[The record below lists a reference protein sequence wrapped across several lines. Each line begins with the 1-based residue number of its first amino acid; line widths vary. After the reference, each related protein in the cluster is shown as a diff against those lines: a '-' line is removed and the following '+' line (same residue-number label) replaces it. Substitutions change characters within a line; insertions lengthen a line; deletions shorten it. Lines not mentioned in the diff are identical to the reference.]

1 MSVLSTLPALSN
13 RDWFNTNSTSAS
25 ERVNK
30 TPQGTDSPP
39 SKIEQRVT
47 QLGKNTLDLAQNL
60 LGSFASQLL
69 GDSAKGMQVSFSDIE
84 LSASSE
90 ASMSLSQRSNGTS
103 SSQSASFSLND
114 RSSFIG
120 RGTITTADGQRF
132 EFELEVSYES
142 QQSATYSQQTTQTS
156 QTPTQQRDKP
166 DMPPQTDG
174 TKLNYQG
181 IAADLLQSLS
191 AEPIRL
197 PFKNNNDQAT
207 PREGDMVLKL
217 LNLTG
222 GDRYLNWFG
231 ATEPTIDQTA

>member
-1 MSVLSTLPALSN
+1 MSVLPTLGALSN
-13 RDWFNTNSTSAS
+13 RDWLSANSTAAS

-30 TPQGTDSPP
+30 TSLSTNNQP
-39 SKIEQRVT
+39 SKIEQRVM

-90 ASMSLSQRSNGTS
+90 ASMSLSQRSNSTS

-114 RSSFIG
+114 RSSFVG
-120 RGTITTADGQRF
+120 KGTITTADGQRF

-142 QQSATYSQQTTQTS
+142 QQSATYSQQTTQTNPIPYQPRGTPDTPQ
-156 QTPTQQRDKP
+156 QTE
-166 DMPPQTDG
+166 G

-181 IAADLLQSLS
+181 VAADLLQSLS

-197 PFKNNNDQAT
+197 PFKNNNDQAA
-207 PREGDMVLKL
+207 PREGDLVLKL
-217 LNLTG
+217 LNLAG

-231 ATEPTIDQTA
+231 ATEPTVNQTA

>member
-1 MSVLSTLPALSN
+1 MPVLSTLPALSS
-13 RDWFNTNSTSAS
+13 RDWFNPSSTSPS
-25 ERVNK
+25 ERINK
-30 TPQGTDSPP
+30 TPQNTNSQP

-69 GDSAKGMQVSFSDIE
+69 GDSAKGMQVSFSDVE

-90 ASMSLSQRSNGTS
+90 ANMSLSQRSSGTS
-103 SSQSASFSLND
+103 SSQSASFNLND
-114 RSSFIG
+114 RSSFVG
-120 RGTITTADGQRF
+120 KGTITTADGQRF

-142 QQSATYSQQTTQTS
+142 RQSATYTQQTTQTNS
-156 QTPTQQRDKP
+156 IPPQQRDKP
-166 DMPPQTDG
+166 NTSPQTDG

-197 PFKNNNDQAT
+197 PFKNNSDETT
-207 PREGDMVLKL
+207 PREGDLALKL
-217 LNLTG
+217 LNLAG

-231 ATEPTIDQTA
+231 ATEPTVDQTA